1 MATARAVN
9 VLIAED
15 DPQLRNLA
23 QRAFERVGF
32 IVSQASTG
40 AELTQLLDLG
50 HPDIIVLD
58 VGLPD
63 GDGRDLLALLKKDP
77 KTAAIPVVVWSGRD
91 TELERRV
98 ALDLGAEDFVEKGV
112 PSALVAKVERVL
124 FRVRES

>member
-15 DPQLRNLA
+15 DAQLRNLA
-23 QRAFERVGF
+23 KRAFERVGF

-40 AELTQLLDLG
+40 AELTQLLGLG

-63 GDGRDLLALLKKDP
+63 TDGRDLLALLKKDP

-91 TELERRV
+91 IESDRRI

>member
-1 MATARAVN
+1 
-9 VLIAED
+9 
-15 DPQLRNLA
+15 
-23 QRAFERVGF
+23 
-32 IVSQASTG
+32 
-40 AELTQLLDLG
+40 
-50 HPDIIVLD
+50 LD

-91 TELERRV
+91 SESERRI
-98 ALDLGAEDFVEKGV
+98 ALDLGAEDYVEKGL